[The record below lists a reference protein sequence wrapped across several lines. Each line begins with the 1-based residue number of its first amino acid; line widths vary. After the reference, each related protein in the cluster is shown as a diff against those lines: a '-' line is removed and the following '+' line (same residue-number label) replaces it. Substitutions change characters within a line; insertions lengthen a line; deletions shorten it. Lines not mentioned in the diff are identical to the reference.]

1 MIRQQIT
8 SLRCLFLLALGAAL
22 VLPVSVSA
30 QTAQQAGA
38 TPAASGAQEE
48 SGGGAEGSNP
58 LASTSKLDFVSTFT
72 KSGGSFVT
80 DISAEGA
87 FMLHPRVKFVYELH
101 YFVTDVTG
109 KTENDWETLH
119 LKPIWFPKDFKLSK
133 VWGMRL
139 AVGGELIIDFNN
151 LNKGIGTGSDQ
162 VGPLVG
168 LAFMNRETG
177 LALIPLVQHF
187 ESYESG
193 AVSQTAFR
201 VIGLK
206 PLPANTWI
214 KLDGKVPYD
223 WVNHAVPFNFELE
236 FGKMFTPKVGV
247 FAQVLGG
254 IGSDRPFDW
263 GSALAMRL
271 NF

>member
-8 SLRCLFLLALGAAL
+8 SLICLSLLAVGAAL
-22 VLPVSVSA
+22 VLPISVPA
-30 QTAQQAGA
+30 QMAQQAGG
-38 TPAASGAQEE
+38 TPAASGGQQK

-58 LASTSKLDFVSTFT
+58 LASVSKLDFFSTFT
-72 KSGGSFVT
+72 KSGGSFTT
-80 DISAEGA
+80 DISAEGS
-87 FMLHPRVKFVYELH
+87 FMLHPKVKFIYELH

-119 LKPIWFPKDFKLSK
+119 LKPIWFPKDFKLSE

-151 LNKGIGTGSDQ
+151 LDKGIGSGSDQ
-162 VGPLVG
+162 IAPLAG

-201 VIGLK
+201 LIGLK
-206 PLPANTWI
+206 PLPANTWL
-214 KLDGKVPYD
+214 KLDVKVPYD
-223 WVNHAVPFNFELE
+223 WVNYAVPANFELE
-236 FGKMFTPKVGV
+236 IGKMFTPKVGV

-254 IGSDRPFDW
+254 IGADRPFDW
-263 GSALAMRL
+263 GSALALRWS
-271 NF
+271 F

>member
-8 SLRCLFLLALGAAL
+8 SLRCLFLLAVGAAL
-22 VLPVSVSA
+22 VQPVSVSA
-30 QTAQQAGA
+30 QTAQQTGG
-38 TPAASGAQEE
+38 TPAASGAQQE
-48 SGGGAEGSNP
+48 SGGGGDGSNP
-58 LASTSKLDFVSTFT
+58 LASVSKLDFFTTFT
-72 KSGGSFVT
+72 KSGGSFTT

-87 FMLHPRVKFVYELH
+87 FMLHPKVKFVYELH

-139 AVGGELIIDFNN
+139 AVGAELIIDFNTDA
-151 LNKGIGTGSDQ
+151 KGIGSGSDQ
-162 VGPLVG
+162 IAPLVG
-168 LAFMNRETG
+168 LAFSNKEIG

-187 ESYESG
+187 ESYENGS
-193 AVSQTAFR
+193 VSQTVFR
-201 VIGLK
+201 LLGIQ
-206 PLPANTWI
+206 PLPANTWF
-214 KLDGKVPYD
+214 KLDMKIPYD
-223 WVNHAVPFNFELE
+223 WVNHAVPYTFELE

-254 IGSDRPFDW
+254 IGADRPYDW
-263 GSALAMRL
+263 GSALAIRF